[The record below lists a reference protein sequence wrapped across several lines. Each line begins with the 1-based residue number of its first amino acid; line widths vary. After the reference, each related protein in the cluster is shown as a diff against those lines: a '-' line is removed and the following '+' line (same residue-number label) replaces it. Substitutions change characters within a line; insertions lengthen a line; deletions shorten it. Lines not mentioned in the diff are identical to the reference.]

1 MVEKDAAILRKK
13 GLLEAYF
20 PSTHN
25 NLFTVTLL
33 LLLLQHHTLVHQ
45 HAYVKEVHFEII
57 VIQIPLK
64 RNFEMWLAEFLMHH
78 TVSTLSEWGW
88 GNSKYKDIFSKQF
101 FQLEQNVFEIQGRHL
116 LVKKSF
122 TSFRILFDL
131 LKAKLWS
138 LLDEAEKIF
147 FGYANIQPFSKS
159 SFFIIMI
166 NHSSSNFTL

>member
-57 VIQIPLK
+57 VIQIPVK
-64 RNFEMWLAEFLMHH
+64 RCKLHTEYCTNTVYNFL
-78 TVSTLSEWGW
+78 T
-88 GNSKYKDIFSKQF
+88 I
-101 FQLEQNVFEIQGRHL
+101 
-116 LVKKSF
+116 KS
-122 TSFRILFDL
+122 IN
-131 LKAKLWS
+131 
-138 LLDEAEKIF
+138 
-147 FGYANIQPFSKS
+147 YA
-159 SFFIIMI
+159 
-166 NHSSSNFTL
+166 